1 MIEVWQS
8 EVRFLHPQWSPPDVN
23 VSQSL
28 CFFQHF
34 CAMYFWTWMIRTVN
48 SWANRTKGNQQ
59 FPLKTSHMQRRNM
72 LAVNRRKKKKR
83 MSDAENVYILLF
95 KFNGIAVKFVCR
107 VSRVC
112 LFFVSAQVLIVSC
125 LFRSSLV
132 SSAPACVQMAQAIFK
147 AVHIGERK
155 KKTTT
160 TRH

>member
-1 MIEVWQS
+1 
-8 EVRFLHPQWSPPDVN
+8 
-23 VSQSL
+23 
-28 CFFQHF
+28 
-34 CAMYFWTWMIRTVN
+34 
-48 SWANRTKGNQQ
+48 
-59 FPLKTSHMQRRNM
+59 
-72 LAVNRRKKKKR
+72 

-132 SSAPACVQMAQAIFK
+132 SSAPACVQMAHAIFK

-155 KKTTT
+155 KKQQQPGIKLRTHLVKSIANIEDEILCCAHQHITHNIAVL
-160 TRH
+160 TRLSFFRLV